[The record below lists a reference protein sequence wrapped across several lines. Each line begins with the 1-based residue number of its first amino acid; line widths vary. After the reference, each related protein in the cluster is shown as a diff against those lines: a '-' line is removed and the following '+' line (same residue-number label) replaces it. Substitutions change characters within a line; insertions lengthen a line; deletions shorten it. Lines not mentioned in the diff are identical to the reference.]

1 MNAHQTGSSKENSSV
16 TGGNLLNF
24 IEKRIAE
31 GIPISVVYN
40 GLKDNF
46 HSKKALLSVFGL
58 CCPDRVLKKKYN
70 LLNLLL
76 WVNLFGILVLHVNT
90 AFSIYAQYQPG
101 TPMLSFVL
109 RLGYHIIIPVL
120 LLYPLTQLYK
130 FRAYLYLGVIYLG
143 FSCVFV
149 NFVEHEELQNF
160 LIFTAPWVVA
170 ISLALIILKKVF
182 PHYHLFKGL
191 DTEALE
197 KELTSR

>member
-1 MNAHQTGSSKENSSV
+1 MQSNQRESGKDSSNIA
-16 TGGNLLNF
+16 GGRVLDF
-24 IEKRIAE
+24 IEARISE
-31 GIPISVVYN
+31 GIPISVVYQ
-40 GLKDNF
+40 GLRKNF
-46 HSKKALLSVFGL
+46 HSKEALLSVFGL
-58 CCPDRVLKKKYN
+58 CCPDRALKKKYN

-76 WVNLFGILVLHVNT
+76 WVTLFGILVLHVNT
-90 AFSIYAQYQPG
+90 AFSIYAQYQAG

-109 RLGYHIIIPVL
+109 RLGYHILIPVL

-160 LIFTAPWVVA
+160 MIFTAPWIVA
-170 ISLALIILKKVF
+170 ISLALIVLKKVF
-182 PHYHLFKGL
+182 PHYRLFKGL